1 MKKTRL
7 IALLAACVMLLT
19 SCGGAQGGSEEKQE
33 GSTSAEAPKTEQS
46 TEQAPAEEAYNGP
59 KDYRGWTTSM
69 ATFNPQMY
77 TNSKSFMNLG
87 TFVAMVANKDGENT
101 LEFVPHH
108 ASELPTTSDGG
119 TTWNIKI
126 REGLTWSDGT
136 PLDATD
142 YEYTMKMLIDPKLV
156 NKNATY
162 MFDSCVVNN
171 AEEYFKGQ
179 CAWEDVGV
187 KLLNDHELEITLKYP
202 ATQLDFYTTICSWI
216 WPVQEEMY
224 EKCMNADR
232 TSTTYGTTLETT
244 PSAGMFTVTEWI
256 TDGHDKF
263 VRNDEDPLVKEGY
276 IKLDSVTRRYITQNA
291 TREEMFFKGE
301 LDNHSLTGETY
312 VQYKNDPRAYPM
324 LSPNVW
330 GYFVNGASKNPI
342 MQNKDFR
349 NALYYGTPRESIAED
364 VYKLYPAAPYIVA
377 SGIYV
382 GDPIS
387 GGEYYRD
394 TPEAKAITEK
404 YATNPEK
411 AKELFDKAYE
421 ANGGTPV
428 SIEYIYFEG
437 QEDQKRQAEILQET
451 FENLFGKDRFTMTL
465 RAMPPSAAYDV
476 YRSGDYDLGL
486 GVRLANVFNPWTTM
500 NVWTTN
506 YADKYITGFASE
518 EFDKLQFD
526 CVYGDLVN
534 DQAGR
539 VKALA
544 RMEELLLDY
553 GAFVPVMQNDN
564 TVMYNDRI
572 TLPTSEYLPF
582 VGYGQDQCDIT
593 AP

>member
-1 MKKTRL
+1 
-7 IALLAACVMLLT
+7 
-19 SCGGAQGGSEEKQE
+19 
-33 GSTSAEAPKTEQS
+33 
-46 TEQAPAEEAYNGP
+46 
-59 KDYRGWTTSM
+59 
-69 ATFNPQMY
+69 
-77 TNSKSFMNLG
+77 
-87 TFVAMVANKDGENT
+87 
-101 LEFVPHH
+101 
-108 ASELPTTSDGG
+108 
-119 TTWNIKI
+119 
-126 REGLTWSDGT
+126 
-136 PLDATD
+136 
-142 YEYTMKMLIDPKLV
+142 
-156 NKNATY
+156 
-162 MFDSCVVNN
+162 
-171 AEEYFKGQ
+171 
-179 CAWEDVGV
+179 
-187 KLLNDHELEITLKYP
+187 
-202 ATQLDFYTTICSWI
+202 
-216 WPVQEEMY
+216 
-224 EKCMNADR
+224 
-232 TSTTYGTTLETT
+232 
-244 PSAGMFTVTEWI
+244 
-256 TDGHDKF
+256 
-263 VRNDEDPLVKEGY
+263 
-276 IKLDSVTRRYITQNA
+276 
-291 TREEMFFKGE
+291 
-301 LDNHSLTGETY
+301 
-312 VQYKNDPRAYPM
+312 
-324 LSPNVW
+324 
-330 GYFVNGASKNPI
+330 

-500 NVWTTN
+500 NVWTSN
-506 YADKYITGFASE
+506 YADKYITGFESE

-526 CVYGDLVN
+526 CVYGELVN